1 MTDVKKLITEHLDIW
16 LTAKNE
22 KKSGRG
28 RSSGSNDSIY
38 GIQKLRELILDL
50 AVVGKL
56 TKQNFNDSNVESAL
70 KDTLN
75 IKSLKLSSKKTKN
88 KKNINLD
95 LSNNNIPLNWR
106 QTYLEN
112 LVEVLNGRAYKKNEL
127 LEAGTPVLRVG
138 NLFTSDHWYYSDLQ
152 LEDDKYCDNGDLLF
166 AWSASFGPVI
176 WQGPKVIYHY
186 HIWKLNFFSETAIHK
201 QYLYLYL
208 LQQTKSIKNAGHGVM
223 LVHLTKEKM
232 EKLVINIPPLEEQ
245 QRIVAKVDEL
255 MQLCDQL
262 EQQQNLS
269 SEAHD
274 QLVDTLLN
282 VLINSSDVDEFQQN
296 WQYIS
301 ENFDLLFTTEYSIG
315 QLKQTILQLAVMG
328 RLVKQDPKDE
338 PASQLLKQ
346 ITKEKS
352 KLVKEGKI
360 KKSKPLPEIT
370 DDEKPFE
377 LPSGWEYSRL
387 LGFVDLK
394 GGFAY
399 KSELFIENSKNQVVR
414 MGNVRPDLL
423 RLDEKAVFITDSLAA
438 ETVDSE
444 LIENDIIIT
453 MTGTRGKK
461 DYLYTTL
468 VKADHLRDKKLFLN
482 QRLTTIRVNQQLIDA
497 RYLNIVF
504 KVDQILE
511 PLFDSATG
519 TANQANV
526 GMLALGNLLVPLC
539 SISEQKRIVEKVVQL
554 FSLIEKLQEL
564 RSKLQRTKLHLAD
577 SLIASALNDST
588 DKSESEG
595 TDNIIQFEKPI
606 EAIKQSNQKVADQ
619 IDLFTDESVD
629 DVKLLSLAAEITF
642 QLHTESTFGHLKLQK
657 LIYLCQQLKHMD
669 LAADFKQ
676 HAAGPY
682 DPVMA
687 RYLDKE
693 FKDREWFNYDPKRD
707 LKYKPL
713 SRCNDHRSAFN
724 RYFAKDV
731 SEIYDLIGLFR
742 TSKSDHIEIVATLF
756 ACWLRLLE
764 KNRSVSEEQLLKD
777 FYAWSEEKKRFSK
790 DEVLNGYKWM
800 KQNSVVPVQH

>member
-16 LTAKNE
+16 LTAKTE

-28 RSSGSNDSIY
+28 RSSGSSDSIY

-176 WQGPKVIYHY
+176 WQGSKVIYHY

-232 EKLVINIPPLEEQ
+232 EKLVINVPPLEEQ

-262 EQQQNLS
+262 EDKQSLS
-269 SEAHD
+269 SDAHD

-282 VLINSSDVDEFQQN
+282 VLINSYDVDEFQQN
-296 WQYIS
+296 WQRIS
-301 ENFDLLFTTEYSIG
+301 ENFDLLFTTEYSID

-328 RLVKQDPKDE
+328 KLVKQDPNDE
-338 PASQLLKQ
+338 PASELLNQ
-346 ITKEKS
+346 IAEEKA

-360 KKSKPLPEIT
+360 KKSKPLSEI
-370 DDEKPFE
+370 DLDKVPFE
-377 LPSGWEYSRL
+377 IPDSWAWARFSELGEFARGKSKHRPRNDPALFNPPIYPLVQTGEVARAGNIILEYHSKYSEVGLAQSRMWSKGTL
-387 LGFVDLK
+387 CITIAANIADSAILGFDACFPDSVV
-394 GGFAY
+394 GFTPVEPLH
-399 KSELFIENSKNQVVR
+399 S
-414 MGNVRPDLL
+414 
-423 RLDEKAVFITDSLAA
+423 
-438 ETVDSE
+438 
-444 LIENDIIIT
+444 
-453 MTGTRGKK
+453 
-461 DYLYTTL
+461 
-468 VKADHLRDKKLFLN
+468 
-482 QRLTTIRVNQQLIDA
+482 A
-497 RYLNIVF
+497 RYLLFFMKTARQQLLEYAPATAQKNINLE
-504 KVDQILE
+504 ILE
-511 PLFDSATG
+511 SVYIPIPPL
-519 TANQANV
+519 N
-526 GMLALGNLLVPLC
+526 
-539 SISEQKRIVEKVVQL
+539 EQEK
-554 FSLIEKLQEL
+554 
-564 RSKLQRTKLHLAD
+564 
-577 SLIASALNDST
+577 
-588 DKSESEG
+588 
-595 TDNIIQFEKPI
+595 IIQTVDEFLNICNVLKDKIKHVNSIKCELSDALVSNALKDSNSIGKPKVAENLIHFEKPI
-606 EAIKQSNQKVADQ
+606 EIVKNSKQKSSDQ

-629 DVKLLSLAAEITF
+629 DDLKLLSLAAEITF
-642 QLHTESTFGHLKLQK
+642 QLHTEQTFGHLKLQK

-687 RYLDKE
+687 RYLDKK
-693 FKDREWFNYDPKRD
+693 FKDHEWFSYDPQRD

-724 RYFAKDV
+724 KYFAKETSD
-731 SEIYDLIGLFR
+731 IYALIGLFR

-764 KNRSVSEEQLLKD
+764 NKQSVTEEQLLKD
-777 FYAWSEEKKRFSK
+777 FYAWSEEKKGFGK
-790 DEVLNGYKWM
+790 NEVLNGFKWM
-800 KQNSVVPVQH
+800 KVHSITPKL

>member
-1 MTDVKKLITEHLDIW
+1 MSKMTDVKELITEHLDIW
-16 LTAKNE
+16 LTAKTD

-28 RSSGSNDSIY
+28 RSSGSNDSSY

-56 TKQNFNDSNVESAL
+56 IKQNFNDSNVESAL

-75 IKSLKLSSKKTKN
+75 IKSLKLSSKRTKN

-176 WQGPKVIYHY
+176 WQGSKVIYHY
-186 HIWKLNFFSETAIHK
+186 HIWKLNFFSDTAIHK

-232 EKLVINIPPLEEQ
+232 EKLVINVPPLEEQ

-282 VLINSSDVDEFQQN
+282 VLINSSDVGEFQQN
-296 WQYIS
+296 WQRIS
-301 ENFDLLFTTEYSIG
+301 ENFDLLFTTEYSIE

-328 RLVKQDPKDE
+328 KLVKQDFNDE
-338 PASQLLKQ
+338 PASELLKQ
-346 ITKEKS
+346 IAKEKAQ
-352 KLVKEGKI
+352 LVKEGKI
-360 KKSKPLPEIT
+360 KESKPLSEIS
-370 DDEKPFE
+370 DEEKPFE
-377 LPSGWEYSRL
+377 LPDGWEWHR
-387 LGFVDLK
+387 
-394 GGFAY
+394 
-399 KSELFIENSKNQVVR
+399 
-414 MGNVRPDLL
+414 
-423 RLDEKAVFITDSLAA
+423 
-438 ETVDSE
+438 
-444 LIENDIIIT
+444 
-453 MTGTRGKK
+453 
-461 DYLYTTL
+461 
-468 VKADHLRDKKLFLN
+468 
-482 QRLTTIRVNQQLIDA
+482 
-497 RYLNIVF
+497 
-504 KVDQILE
+504 
-511 PLFDSATG
+511 
-519 TANQANV
+519 
-526 GMLALGNLLVPLC
+526 LGNLCSKITDGDHQTPPRTETGELLLSAKNIRDGFLDFNNCDYISLIDYQKSRERCLPEEGDLLIVSVGGTIGRSSLVTSKSNFALVRSVALIKPIKIDSKYLKLSMDSSLLQTSIHANKRGGAQPCLYLSEIQKFLFPLPP
-539 SISEQKRIVEKVVQL
+539 INEQKRIVAKVEQL
-554 FSLIEKLQEL
+554 FSFIEQLKLNQIKLQ
-564 RSKLQRTKLHLAD
+564 KTKIHLAD
-577 SLIASALNDST
+577 SLVASALSDSN
-588 DKSESEG
+588 DKSETEV
-595 TDNIIQFEKPI
+595 TENVVQFEKPI
-606 EAIKQSNQKVADQ
+606 EIVKNSKQKSADQ
-619 IDLFTDESVD
+619 IDLFADNSGED
-629 DVKLLSLAAEITF
+629 DIKLLSLAAEITF
-642 QLHTESTFGHLKLQK
+642 QLHTEPTFGHLKLQK

-682 DPVMA
+682 DRNIA
-687 RYLDKE
+687 IYIDTE
-693 FKDREWFNYDPKRD
+693 FKKRQWFSYHKDETP
-707 LKYKPL
+707 KYKQL
-713 SRCNDHRSAFN
+713 RKCGDHKTNFEKF
-724 RYFAKDV
+724 FAK
-731 SEIYDLIGLFR
+731 EELGIYELIGLFR
-742 TSKSDHIEIVATLF
+742 TCTSGHIEIVATLF

-764 KNRSVSEEQLLKD
+764 KKQSVTEEQLLKD
-777 FYAWSEEKKRFSK
+777 FYAWSEEKKKFSK

-800 KQNSVVPVQH
+800 QQYSVIPQL

>member
-1 MTDVKKLITEHLDIW
+1 MTDVKKLITEHLDTW
-16 LTAKNE
+16 LTAKTE

-95 LSNNNIPLNWR
+95 LSNDNIPLNWR

-176 WQGPKVIYHY
+176 WQGSKVIYHY

-232 EKLVINIPPLEEQ
+232 EKLVINVPPLEEQ

-262 EQQQNLS
+262 EDKQSLS
-269 SEAHD
+269 SDAHD

-282 VLINSSDVDEFQQN
+282 VLINSYDVDEFQQN
-296 WQYIS
+296 WQRIS
-301 ENFDLLFTTEYSIG
+301 ENFDLLFTTEYSID

-328 RLVKQDPKDE
+328 KLVKQDPNDE
-338 PASQLLKQ
+338 PASELLNQ
-346 ITKEKS
+346 IAEEKA

-360 KKSKPLPEIT
+360 KKSKPLSEI
-370 DDEKPFE
+370 DLDKVPFE
-377 LPSGWEYSRL
+377 IPDSWAWARFSELGEFARGKSKHRPRNDPALFNPPIYPLVQTGEVARAGNIILEYHSKYSEVGLAQSRMWSKGTL
-387 LGFVDLK
+387 CITIAANIADSAILGFDACFPDSVV
-394 GGFAY
+394 GFTPVEPLH
-399 KSELFIENSKNQVVR
+399 S
-414 MGNVRPDLL
+414 
-423 RLDEKAVFITDSLAA
+423 
-438 ETVDSE
+438 
-444 LIENDIIIT
+444 
-453 MTGTRGKK
+453 
-461 DYLYTTL
+461 
-468 VKADHLRDKKLFLN
+468 
-482 QRLTTIRVNQQLIDA
+482 A
-497 RYLNIVF
+497 RYLLFFMKTARQQLLEYAPATAQKNINLE
-504 KVDQILE
+504 ILE
-511 PLFDSATG
+511 SVYIPIPPL
-519 TANQANV
+519 N
-526 GMLALGNLLVPLC
+526 
-539 SISEQKRIVEKVVQL
+539 EQEK
-554 FSLIEKLQEL
+554 
-564 RSKLQRTKLHLAD
+564 
-577 SLIASALNDST
+577 
-588 DKSESEG
+588 
-595 TDNIIQFEKPI
+595 IIQTVDEFLNICNVLKDKIKHVNSIKCELSDALVSNALKDSNSIGNPKVAENLIHFEKPI
-606 EAIKQSNQKVADQ
+606 EIVKNSKQKSSDQ

-629 DVKLLSLAAEITF
+629 DDLKLLSLAAEITF
-642 QLHTESTFGHLKLQK
+642 QLHTEQTFGHLKLQK

-687 RYLDKE
+687 RYLDKK
-693 FKDREWFNYDPKRD
+693 FKDHEWFSYDPQRD

-724 RYFAKDV
+724 KYFAKDV
-731 SEIYDLIGLFR
+731 TAIYDLIGLFR

-764 KNRSVSEEQLLKD
+764 NKQSVTEEQLLKD
-777 FYAWSEEKKRFSK
+777 FYAWSEEKNRFSK
-790 DEVLNGYKWM
+790 AEVLNGYKWM
-800 KQNSVVPVQH
+800 KMYSITPIK